1 MASGDWRCKATS
13 PVSKVQNLPARRP
26 SAMHSLP
33 THINYAKTMAFIAL
47 DETTGEILGVA

>member
-13 PVSKVQNLPARRP
+13 PEPKVQNLPARRP